1 VTDISTKIEKI
12 IADEY
17 DAVLTSRKDIG
28 DFYINENRD
37 AVNVK
42 SNNVDKVNFSPNM
55 VSVPK
60 ILDFLENYS
69 NKNVIY
75 VFVDYK
81 MLDNEIKILETTKVN
96 IEHIDWNCLAIRAQ
110 GKGVI
115 QKPGNLLINK
125 EQTREQWI
133 KICWEKYKEYAK
145 KQIIT
150 MNEII
155 IDCERVRF

>member
-1 VTDISTKIEKI
+1 VTDIYTKIEKI

-37 AVNVK
+37 PVNVK
-42 SNNVDKVNFSPNM
+42 SNNVDKVNFSPNIG
-55 VSVPK
+55 SVQK
-60 ILDFLENYS
+60 ILNFIEKYPNR
-69 NKNVIY
+69 NMIY
-75 VFVDYK
+75 IFVDYK
-81 MLDNEIKILETTKVN
+81 IIDDNIEILNKTKVN
-96 IEHIDWNCLAIRAQ
+96 IEHIDWNCLAIQAQ
-110 GKGVI
+110 GLGVI

-155 IDCERVRF
+155 IKSERVRF